1 MKISTKGRYGLEAL
15 VDLALHASEGPVSTN
30 SIAARLS
37 LSETYILQILLK
49 LRRAG
54 IINSTRGV
62 NGGYALAL
70 PPESI
75 NVLMV
80 LSALEGPLTPVEC
93 ILPESKMPCDRIVDC
108 TTRPLWE
115 EMYNLLS
122 EIAESITIESL
133 MNCTKA
139 LAQKNAQSQSS
150 KQKEELIEYF
160 L

>member
-15 VDLALHASEGPVSTN
+15 VDLAMHASEGPVSI
-30 SIAARLS
+30 SRIAARLS
-37 LSETYILQILLK
+37 LSETYILQIFLK

-62 NGGYALAL
+62 NGGYTMAL

-80 LSALEGPLTPVEC
+80 LNALEGPLTPVDC
-93 ILPESKMPCDRIVDC
+93 ILPEAKLPCDRIENC

-122 EIAESITIESL
+122 EIAENITILAL
-133 MNCTKA
+133 MNCAKE
-139 LAQKNAQSQSS
+139 LDGKVVINQPMNQKN
-150 KQKEELIEYF
+150 ELIEYF

>member
-15 VDLALHASEGPVSTN
+15 VDLAMHASEGPVSIN
-30 SIAARLS
+30 RIAARLS
-37 LSETYILQILLK
+37 LSETYILQIFLK

-54 IINSTRGV
+54 IIDSTRGV

-80 LSALEGPLTPVEC
+80 LKALEGPLTPVDC
-93 ILPESKMPCDRIVDC
+93 ILPESKLPCDRIENC

-122 EIAESITIESL
+122 EIAENITVQAL
-133 MNCTKA
+133 MNCTEE
-139 LAQKNAQSQSS
+139 LARQDADSQSS
-150 KQKEELIEYF
+150 DPKNELIEYF